1 MYKNSAELKEEYGIS
16 SDALK
21 QLELDGVSTRKVGN
35 KKIYDVEG
43 IFNVFN
49 ERRAKVLSD
58 FNSTGE
64 YSNIDISTAFG
75 ANVQRGM
82 KKSNYYHSLVL
93 LHTTS
98 GRVEYDDFW
107 DNGVLHYTGMGVD
120 GNQELL
126 RENKTLAKSND
137 YGIAVYLF
145 ESTDGSKN
153 YKFMGQIQLCEE
165 PYICSE
171 TDSTGKNRSVYK
183 FPLKIKETNIID

>member
-35 KKIYDVEG
+35 KKIYDVVG

-49 ERRAKVLSD
+49 ERRAKVLSN
-58 FNSTGE
+58 FNSIGE
-64 YSNIDISTAFG
+64 YSNTDISTAFG

-93 LHTTS
+93 LHTKS
-98 GRVEYDDFW
+98 GRVKYDDFW

-126 RENKTLAKSND
+126 RENNTLAKSND

-153 YKFMGQIQLCEE
+153 YKFMGQVQLCEE
-165 PYICSE
+165 PYIHSE